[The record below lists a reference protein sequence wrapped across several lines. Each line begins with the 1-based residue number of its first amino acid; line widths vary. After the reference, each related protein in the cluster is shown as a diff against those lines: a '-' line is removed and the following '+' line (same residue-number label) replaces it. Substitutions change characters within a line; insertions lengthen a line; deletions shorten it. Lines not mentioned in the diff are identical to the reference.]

1 MTLDLGI
8 EAGPHWWEASTL
20 KKNSGHRRTP
30 PPPLVSEKNEE
41 VTENRRVRKIVA
53 AAMFRGKSTG
63 FITACNPYISRFVQ
77 RNHATVKLESSDV
90 VIYASLV

>member
-1 MTLDLGI
+1 MGGECSQKEQWAQKD
-8 EAGPHWWEASTL
+8 
-20 KKNSGHRRTP
+20 P

-77 RNHATVKLESSDV
+77 RNHTTVKLESSDV